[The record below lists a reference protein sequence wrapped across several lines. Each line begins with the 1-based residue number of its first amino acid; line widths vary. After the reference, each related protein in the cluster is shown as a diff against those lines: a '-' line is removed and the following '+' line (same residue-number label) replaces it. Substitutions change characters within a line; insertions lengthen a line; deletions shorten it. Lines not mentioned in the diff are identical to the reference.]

1 MCNWAHSCPLCK
13 YLQDPSPVPPTTVPH
28 ASSPQKAH
36 ARRNAATMN
45 IGLLS
50 KVVSYDDIAAF
61 SVPGSGRDCCAED
74 AALCFMEVWH
84 ENTA

>member
-1 MCNWAHSCPLCK
+1 
-13 YLQDPSPVPPTTVPH
+13 
-28 ASSPQKAH
+28 
-36 ARRNAATMN
+36 MN

>member
-1 MCNWAHSCPLCK
+1 MNVGPL
-13 YLQDPSPVPPTTVPH
+13 
-28 ASSPQKAH
+28 
-36 ARRNAATMN
+36 N
-45 IGLLS
+45 

-74 AALCFMEVWH
+74 AVLCFMEVWH

>member
-1 MCNWAHSCPLCK
+1 
-13 YLQDPSPVPPTTVPH
+13 
-28 ASSPQKAH
+28 
-36 ARRNAATMN
+36 MN
-45 IGLLS
+45 IRPLS

>member
-1 MCNWAHSCPLCK
+1 MCWLKPYCKKPATIDVGPL
-13 YLQDPSPVPPTTVPH
+13 
-28 ASSPQKAH
+28 
-36 ARRNAATMN
+36 N
-45 IGLLS
+45 

-74 AALCFMEVWH
+74 AVLCFMEVWH